1 MKKFLKYFAISLAS
15 LVLIFA
21 IIGGVA
27 SWIIFTP
34 ERITPIL
41 NKEANKM
48 LNCDVEIGRVE
59 LTFFSTFPKFGLQ
72 MTDFVLINPIEE
84 AQSDTLASV
93 DKLVGAI
100 DLMAFLRKNELHM
113 SDFSLNN
120 GNVNVFVDDEG
131 NANYDIYESDTTDTD
146 DSEFKLSSLDL
157 GFVQLNNI
165 NLSYLDKSMNMTA
178 GINNL
183 YAEIKAVM
191 IDDKTD
197 TDIKL
202 KSSSLSYFDESYQMT
217 LDLKNIEMDILAEFI
232 GDSIKTDLKIKGS
245 EFSFIDEAYDYSAF
259 INEINFGL
267 KGLILNDSIKSVISI
282 SGGEVD
288 FDYEGEKYLSKTK
301 LELLLPSEINIAR
314 YSIDVF
320 NGIAKTNDLEFTLNG
335 KFEMDPDNY
344 DIITDIDYKIEKWR
358 FVDILKLIPPDYIH
372 YLDGIITDGYFSSDG
387 NIAGIYND
395 SLMPFLDLNLKFEHA
410 HLSSPDIPYPLK
422 NINGDVQ
429 IYTDM
434 IRDDLSYVRINS
446 FRASTPKSVFETR
459 GVVKNLYSDTYTNI
473 YTRADIDLD
482 EFNSMV
488 PDTMN
493 VQMKGRI
500 KANVQT
506 AFTLSQIENMVMDK
520 MLIKGN
526 LTASNI
532 DFIYDSIWMR
542 TDIADID
549 FSLPNPK
556 PSSSKTAWSLIK
568 INSGKLETG
577 WIDDY
582 DVYITKLGAE
592 IETGDLMADVYIPD
606 INCSFRMDSL
616 WMAMDTVSLALS
628 YPTGNATLIP
638 SSNPDYPSIKLN
650 YNSNSFKA
658 KAGDIIADIGS
669 LGINVDL
676 LHDASKQDKAMEYLA
691 QGFVSL
697 TQGFIEIPDFLYP
710 IIIPAIKMNFDEDR
724 LEIIESRMNIGKS
737 DFELSGTLQNLIG
750 WINGEA
756 LLNGVFNFTS
766 DYTDIVEL
774 MELTSGLGLEEAE
787 SENTETNLN
796 QDNEDSIDSG
806 PFMVPIGV
814 DVSINTN
821 IKKANYGADVAKDIQ
836 GELRIK
842 DGILVLDNM
851 RFTAPAAR
859 MNLTLMYRTPR
870 KNHLYAGMLINMM
883 EIEIEDLLRIVPDLD
898 SIMPMLRSFR
908 GKGEFHLAVECYL
921 DSTYNVKLST
931 LRGASSIAGQNLV
944 LMDGETFSEIAKTLR
959 FTKQA
964 ENQIDSLSAEFTI
977 FRNEIDVYPFLLVM
991 DKYSVVVAGRH
1002 NVDMSFDYNIDIV
1015 ESPLP
1020 TRLGVGIKGNMEDM
1034 KYSPQKPK
1042 YPEFYK
1048 PASRRAVQSKNLEL
1062 REMIRKSITEGVSE

>member
-1 MKKFLKYFAISLAS
+1 MKKFLKYFAISFAS
-15 LVLIFA
+15 LILLLA
-21 IIGGVA
+21 IIIGIA

-59 LTFFSTFPKFGLQ
+59 LTFFSTFPRFGLQ
-72 MTDFVLINPIEE
+72 MNDFVLINPMDG

-120 GNVNVFVDDEG
+120 GNVNVFVDAEG

-178 GINNL
+178 GINNM

-191 IDDKTD
+191 LDDKTD

-202 KSSSLSYFDESYQMT
+202 KSSSITYFDESYQMT
-217 LDLKNIEMDILAEFI
+217 LDLKNIEMDILAEII

-259 INEINFGL
+259 INDINFGL
-267 KGLILNDSIKSVISI
+267 KGLILNDSIKSDITI
-282 SGGEVD
+282 RGGEVD

-301 LELLLPSEINIAR
+301 LDLLLPSEINIAR
-314 YSIDVF
+314 YSIDIF
-320 NGIAKTNDLEFTLNG
+320 NGIAKANGLEFSLNG

-344 DIITDIDYKIEKWR
+344 DIITNIDYKIDKWR
-358 FVDILKLIPPDYIH
+358 FTDLFKLIPPDYMH
-372 YLDGIITDGYFSSDG
+372 YLEGIVTDGFLSVDG
-387 NIAGIYND
+387 NVAGIYND
-395 SLMPFLDLNLKFEHA
+395 SLMPLIDVNIKLENA
-410 HLSSPDIPYPLK
+410 HFSSPDVPYPLR

-434 IRDDLSYVRINS
+434 IRDDLSYIRINS

-459 GVVKNLYSDTYTNI
+459 GVVRNLYSDTYTNI

-500 KANVQT
+500 KANVQS

-542 TDIADID
+542 TDNANID

-606 INCSFRMDSL
+606 IICNYSMDSL
-616 WMAMDTVSLALS
+616 WMTMDTISLALS
-628 YPTGNATLIP
+628 YPAGNATLIP

-650 YNSNSFKA
+650 YNSKSFKA
-658 KAGDIIADIGS
+658 KAGDLIANLGS
-669 LGINVDL
+669 LKLNVDL
-676 LHDASKQDKAMEYLA
+676 LHDPSKQDKAMEYLA
-691 QGFVSL
+691 KGFVSL

-756 LLNGVFNFTS
+756 LLNGVFNFNS

-774 MELTSGLGLEEAE
+774 MELTSGLGIEE
-787 SENTETNLN
+787 SESAGETV
-796 QDNEDSIDSG
+796 QTVEVSSDSG
-806 PFMVPIGV
+806 PFMVPVGV
-814 DVSINTN
+814 DISLNTN
-821 IKKANYGADVAKDIQ
+821 IKKANYGADYARDIK

-842 DGILVLDNM
+842 DGVIVLDNM

-859 MNLTLMYRTPR
+859 MNLTVMYRTPR
-870 KNHLYAGMLINMM
+870 KNHLFAGMIINMM
-883 EIEIEDLLRIVPDLD
+883 EIEIEDLLNIVPDLD

-931 LRGASSIAGQNLV
+931 LRGASSISGQNLV

-959 FTKQA
+959 FTRQA
-964 ENQIDSLSAEFTI
+964 ENKIDSLSAEFTI

-991 DKYSVVVAGRH
+991 DRYSVVVAGRH
-1002 NVDMSFDYNIDIV
+1002 NIDMSFDYNIDIV
-1015 ESPLP
+1015 DSPLP
-1020 TRLGVGIKGNMEDM
+1020 TRLGVGIKGNVDDM
-1034 KYSPQKPK
+1034 KYTPQRPK
-1042 YPEFYK
+1042 YPEFYR
-1048 PASRRAVQSKNLEL
+1048 PSSRRAVQSKTLEL
-1062 REMIRKSITEGVSE
+1062 REMIRKSLTEGIAE